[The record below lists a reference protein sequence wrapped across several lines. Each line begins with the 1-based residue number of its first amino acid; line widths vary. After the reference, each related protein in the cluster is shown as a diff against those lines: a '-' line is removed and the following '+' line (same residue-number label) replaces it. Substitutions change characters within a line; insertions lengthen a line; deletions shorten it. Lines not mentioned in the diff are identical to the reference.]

1 MLMEARYVKD
11 EKRQTCRA
19 QKGTGLKSE
28 TWKNYSKGRTKL
40 GRLFITSSSFF
51 EGLALGLCPVVV
63 FAATQLEHIESGVWS
78 LLGILALHKCV
89 GGGVQCG
96 SPAQ

>member
-28 TWKNYSKGRTKL
+28 TWKNYSKGRTY
-40 GRLFITSSSFF
+40 SF
-51 EGLALGLCPVVV
+51 
-63 FAATQLEHIESGVWS
+63 QSQGVC
-78 LLGILALHKCV
+78 L
-89 GGGVQCG
+89 
-96 SPAQ
+96 